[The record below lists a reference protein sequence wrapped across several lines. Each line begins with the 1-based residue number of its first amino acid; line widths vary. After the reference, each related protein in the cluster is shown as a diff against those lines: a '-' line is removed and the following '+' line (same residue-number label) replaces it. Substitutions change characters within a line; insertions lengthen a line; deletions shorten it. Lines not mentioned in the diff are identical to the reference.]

1 MTVRSFQDDH
11 SVDMFSAAD
20 AMAPLPK
27 ASDVLKTAES
37 LLLTPTGLNLA
48 SLDSGVTAA
57 LGLGIDFA
65 EVFLQRRWEEYWVL
79 SEGRVTSGQ
88 FKSDGGLGIRSIAE
102 QKTGFAYS
110 SQITDEALVT
120 AAGTAASIVKSGQQI
135 ERQPVR
141 VSDHPCFYVSTAP
154 FSARQSE
161 SAEQTTRKIALLQ
174 DLDKIARAA
183 DTSVTHVNAEL
194 FTQYEAVLVQASDGT
209 LAADLRPLIRLNISV
224 IVERNGRRETAKAG
238 GGGRFDF
245 DVLVRSGT
253 PEFLAKEAVRKALVN
268 LESVASPAGE
278 FPLILAAGWPGILL
292 HEAVGHGLEG
302 DFNRKGSSAFAGRI
316 GKQVASPGVTVVDDG
331 TLKHRRGSLSVDD
344 EGTPTE
350 RTTLIEDGRL
360 TGYMQDKLNARLMG
374 MRPTGN
380 GRRQS
385 YAHLPMPRM
394 TNTYMQPGHHDP
406 EEMIASVD
414 RGVYAVGFSGGQ
426 VDITTG
432 EFVFSANEAYLI
444 EDGRLTAPL
453 KGAML
458 VGNGPEVMSHI
469 SMIGHDVKLDGGT
482 GNCGKE
488 AQMVPVGVG
497 QPTLKLDRI
506 TVGGTQA

>member
-1 MTVRSFQDDH
+1 MKVRSFEDDH
-11 SVDMFSAAD
+11 SADMFSAAD
-20 AMAPLPK
+20 AMTHLPR

-37 LLLTPTGLNLA
+37 MLLAPSELDLS
-48 SLDSGVTAA
+48 SLDSSVNAA
-57 LGLGIDFA
+57 MGPGIDFA
-65 EVFLQRRWEEYWVL
+65 EVFMQRRWEERWVL
-79 SEGRVTSGQ
+79 AEGHVTMGH
-88 FKSDGGLGIRSIAE
+88 FNSDGGLGIRSIAE

-110 SQITDEALVT
+110 SQITNEALATT
-120 AAGTAASIVKSGQQI
+120 ATTAASIVKQGRHI

-141 VSDHPCFYVSTAP
+141 ASDHPCLYVSTNP
-154 FSARQSE
+154 FTALKGE
-161 SAEQTTRKIALLQ
+161 SAEQAARKIALLQ
-174 DLDKIARAA
+174 EVDKVARAA

-209 LAADLRPLIRLNISV
+209 LAADLRPLIRLNVTV

-245 DVLVRSGT
+245 DVLMHSGT

-268 LESVASPAGE
+268 LESIASPAGE

-302 DFNRKGSSAFAGRI
+302 DFNRKGSSAFAGRV
-316 GKQVASPGVTVVDDG
+316 GEQVASPGVTVVDDG
-331 TLKHRRGSLSVDD
+331 TLKHRRGSLSMDD
-344 EGTPTE
+344 EGTPTA

-374 MRPTGN
+374 MTPTGN
-380 GRRQS
+380 GRRES

-394 TNTYMQPGHHDP
+394 TNTYMQPGHDDP

-414 RGVYAVGFSGGQ
+414 RGIYAVGFSGGQ

-432 EFVFSANEAYLI
+432 GFVFSANEAYLI
-444 EDGRLTAPL
+444 EHGKLTAPL

-458 VGNGPEVMSHI
+458 VGNGPEVMSRI
-469 SMIGHDVKLDGGT
+469 SMIGHDLQLDGGT

-488 AQMVPVGVG
+488 GQMVPVGVG
-497 QPTLKLDRI
+497 QPTLKLDRM

>member
-1 MTVRSFQDDH
+1 MAL
-11 SVDMFSAAD
+11 FSN
-20 AMAPLPK
+20 

-37 LLLTPTGLNLA
+37 MLLTPTGLDLS
-48 SLDSGVTAA
+48 SLDSSVTAA
-57 LGLGIDFA
+57 IGPGIDFA
-65 EVFLQRRWEEYWVL
+65 EVFLQRRWEESWVL
-79 SEGRVTSGQ
+79 AEGRVTSGQ
-88 FKSDGGLGIRSIAE
+88 FNSDGGLGIRSIAE

-110 SQITDEALVT
+110 NQITDEALATT
-120 AAGTAASIVKSGQQI
+120 AATATSIVKCGQQI

-141 VSDHPCFYVSTAP
+141 VSDHSCLYVSANP
-154 FSARQSE
+154 FSARQGE
-161 SAEQTTRKIALLQ
+161 SAAQAAAKIALLHRI
-174 DLDKIARAA
+174 DKLARAA

-194 FTQYEAVLVQASDGT
+194 FTQYEVVLVQASDGT
-209 LAADLRPLIRLNISV
+209 LAADLRPLIRLNVSV
-224 IVERNGRRETAKAG
+224 IAERNGRRETARAG

-245 DVLVRSGT
+245 DVFVHSSTPGFLVQ
-253 PEFLAKEAVRKALVN
+253 EAVRKALVN
-268 LESVASPAGE
+268 LDSVASPAGE
-278 FPLILAAGWPGILL
+278 FPVILAAGWPGVLL

-302 DFNRKGSSAFAGRI
+302 DFNRKGSSAFAGRL
-316 GKQVASPGVTVVDDG
+316 GEQVASPGVTVVDDG

-350 RTTLIEDGRL
+350 STTLIEDGRL

-374 MRPTGN
+374 MQPTGN

-394 TNTYMQPGHHDP
+394 TNTYMQPGAHDP

-414 RGVYAVGFSGGQ
+414 RGIYAVGFSGGQ

-444 EDGRLTAPL
+444 ERGKLTAPL

-458 VGNGPEVMSHI
+458 VGNGPAVMSRI
-469 SMIGHDVKLDGGT
+469 SMIGHDLQLDGGT

-497 QPTLKLDRI
+497 QPTLKLDRM